1 MQSYKNLF
9 LIGTSHIAKE
19 SIETA
24 KTEIKKIMPEIV
36 ALELDKTRLNAII
49 TKEKGRITIKY
60 IKQIG
65 LKGYLFA
72 KFGQYA
78 ENKLGKIVGVSP
90 GEDMLAG
97 YETAKEIKAKVVFID
112 QEIEKTLKKF
122 SKEVT
127 WKEKIR
133 FVLDIIRTP
142 FTKNKI
148 KIDLTKVP
156 DTKIITQM
164 LKETKKRYPNFYS
177 VIIDDRNRHMAKKL
191 FILMKTNKKILAVIG
206 AGHEKEIIRYIR

>member
-78 ENKLGKIVGVSP
+78 ENKLGK
-90 GEDMLAG
+90 
-97 YETAKEIKAKVVFID
+97 
-112 QEIEKTLKKF
+112 
-122 SKEVT
+122 
-127 WKEKIR
+127 
-133 FVLDIIRTP
+133 
-142 FTKNKI
+142 
-148 KIDLTKVP
+148 
-156 DTKIITQM
+156 
-164 LKETKKRYPNFYS
+164 
-177 VIIDDRNRHMAKKL
+177 
-191 FILMKTNKKILAVIG
+191 
-206 AGHEKEIIRYIR
+206 